1 MGTWDK
7 GQQMLPQI
15 DLCQRRYS
23 VWAELIHRGSAG
35 GKPLPKVHLSLSSLS
50 AQLLL
55 GCWGHPCGRTNGDV
69 ELVPCTSAAPASRS
83 CCPQSPGEKWHSPG
97 SGYEAPGLGIL
108 LNVIK
113 STSCP
118 AAWSP
123 AGKVLRCCLAQ
134 PHVQPTA
141 WLTLIRRAA
150 ATLGKLLLHS
160 WRTDQQFRIDVPW
173 RGMWDLS
180 CLCNLTYAVVKS
192 CFGIKEQC
200 FGGGWWI
207 WVWFFICWW
216 NGLSV
221 GFSFVQN

>member
-1 MGTWDK
+1 
-7 GQQMLPQI
+7 MLLQI
-15 DLCQRRYS
+15 DLCQRHYS
-23 VWAELIHRGSAG
+23 AWPEPIHWENAG
-35 GKPLPKVHLSLSSLS
+35 GKPLPKVRLYPPCWHSCFWVAGGIPAGAPMEMWSWCP
-50 AQLLL
+50 ARLLL
-55 GCWGHPCGRTNGDV
+55 PCPH
-69 ELVPCTSAAPASRS
+69 LAPAVPRA
-83 CCPQSPGEKWHSPG
+83 PGKSG
-97 SGYEAPGLGIL
+97 IGYEAPGLGIL

-118 AAWSP
+118 AAGSP
-123 AGKVLRCCLAQ
+123 AGKLSRCHLGQ
-134 PHVQPTA
+134 PHPQPTA

-150 ATLGKLLLHS
+150 AATGKLLHGL
-160 WRTDQQFRIDVPW
+160 RTDRRLRIDVPC

-180 CLCNLTYAVVKS
+180 CLCNLTYAVIKS

-200 FGGGWWI
+200 FEGGWWV